1 LIGSRIL
8 CELRAAGYDGQ
19 RSAVDR
25 VLAKLKAE
33 TPSSKV
39 TERFETPRGQQAQ
52 FDLVAVH
59 DRTRRRVDARDRL
72 GMVLGD
78 SRRKHYTASL
88 DETQASIY
96 EAIESCL
103 RHLRSNAGIDS
114 MPAVSVV

>member
-1 LIGSRIL
+1 M
-8 CELRAAGYDGQ
+8 
-19 RSAVDR
+19 R
-25 VLAKLKAE
+25 VI
-33 TPSSKV
+33 V
-39 TERFETPRGQQAQ
+39 F
-52 FDLVAVH
+52 
-59 DRTRRRVDARDRL
+59 

-114 MPAVSVV
+114 VPAVSVV